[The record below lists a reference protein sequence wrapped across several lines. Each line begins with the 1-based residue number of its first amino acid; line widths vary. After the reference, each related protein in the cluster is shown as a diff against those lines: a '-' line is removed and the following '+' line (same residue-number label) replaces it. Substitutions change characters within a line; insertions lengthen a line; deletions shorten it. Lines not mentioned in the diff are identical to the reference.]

1 MRRIT
6 LTPHELGIQES
17 FIDAGRANGFSAT
30 LTLHGG
36 SQLREA
42 SKTSRR
48 GPCMTTFTKLV
59 APSPV
64 ASSASKWTDLNVN
77 HITPV
82 LTGEEVLGLFP

>member
-1 MRRIT
+1 
-6 LTPHELGIQES
+6 
-17 FIDAGRANGFSAT
+17 
-30 LTLHGG
+30 
-36 SQLREA
+36 
-42 SKTSRR
+42 
-48 GPCMTTFTKLV
+48 MTTFTKLV